1 MKDFL
6 SQDNLF
12 QYIGREIINLEG
24 DLMRATDNY
33 DYHDAYV
40 KSEGITYFTM
50 SKVMTFDY
58 SDQINTTKAIEMWS
72 NDI

>member
-1 MKDFL
+1 ML
-6 SQDNLF
+6 
-12 QYIGREIINLEG
+12 
-24 DLMRATDNY
+24 RASDHD

-58 SDQINTTKAIEMWS
+58 SNQLNTTRAIEVWS
-72 NDI
+72 TDI

>member
-1 MKDFL
+1 M
-6 SQDNLF
+6 
-12 QYIGREIINLEG
+12 
-24 DLMRATDNY
+24 MATDQI

-58 SDQINTTKAIEMWS
+58 SNQVNTTRAIEVWS
-72 NDI
+72 SDV